1 MGAKINKTAFK
12 IFICFTLSAAV
23 IATILLAINFLGFS
37 IIATSFNT
45 YHGDSPSHI
54 LETIQQS
61 LVKSESGFELSN
73 QDILRSDCWCILIDE
88 NGDITWSEHM
98 PDDIPSHYSLNDI
111 ARMTKWFLNDYPV
124 YVYTSDYGLLVLG
137 LPKYSVGKYDM
148 VYSVEWIHSLP
159 QKALGILVLNLFLAA
174 ILAFVFGAK
183 LYHRIQILINGIND
197 LSKEKAVYL
206 KEKGIFR
213 ELAQS
218 INNTSLAIEH
228 KNLALAQRDN
238 ARSNWISGIS
248 HDIRTPLSLIMGH
261 SEALLECGSLNE
273 DNQKRTES
281 IHTQS
286 LKIKKL
292 IEDLNL
298 ISSLEYDMQPLKKKN
313 ILLCPLI
320 RRIATDIL
328 NSGLADNY
336 TIDLDM
342 QDEKAAISADEN
354 LLERAVFNLINNSII
369 HNTNGCEISIRE
381 YTEGCTIHL
390 DISDN
395 GSGIPD
401 EILEHIAEIPK
412 SAHGLGL
419 PMAYRIICAHGG
431 RFKAMNHN
439 GFVVKIELP
448 KSFI

>member
-23 IATILLAINFLGFS
+23 IATLLLAINFLGFS

-45 YHGDSPSHI
+45 YHGNSPEYI

-61 LVKSESGFELSN
+61 LVKSKSGFELSN
-73 QDILRSDCWCILIDE
+73 QDILGPDCWCILIDE

-98 PDDIPSHYSLNDI
+98 PDDIPSHYTLNDI
-111 ARMTKWFLNDYPV
+111 AKMTKWFLNDYPV

-183 LYHRIQILINGIND
+183 LYHRVQILINGIND
-197 LSKEKAVYL
+197 LSKEKAVHL

-261 SEALLECGSLNE
+261 SEALLECDSLNDE
-273 DNQKRTES
+273 NQKRTES
-281 IHTQS
+281 IHAQS
-286 LKIKKL
+286 IKIKKL

-298 ISSLEYDMQPLKKKN
+298 TSSLEYDMQPLKKNN

-336 TIDLDM
+336 IIDLDI
-342 QDEKAAISADEN
+342 QDEKAVISGDEN
-354 LLERAVFNLINNSII
+354 LLERAIFNLLNNSIT
-369 HNTNGCEISIRE
+369 HNKNGCEISIRE
-381 YTEGCTIHL
+381 YTEGKTVHL

-395 GSGIPD
+395 GIGIPD
-401 EILEHIAEIPK
+401 ETLEHIAEIPK

-439 GFVVKIELP
+439 GFMVKIELP
-448 KSFI
+448 KSFL